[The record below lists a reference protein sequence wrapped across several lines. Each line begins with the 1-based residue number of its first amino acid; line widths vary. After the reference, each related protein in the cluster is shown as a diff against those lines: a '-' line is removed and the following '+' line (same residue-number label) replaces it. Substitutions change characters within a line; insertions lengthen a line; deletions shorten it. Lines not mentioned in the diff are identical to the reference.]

1 MAQVTKSVAQVIIF
15 RIVVGTSILMSA
27 AGVINYRYEQWR
39 LFGQLK
45 KNLAVSIDRL
55 ASDLSLSVWNVDEP
69 QIIRNIESAMRDQV
83 VYGIVVSTPAN
94 RYIFS
99 RNDKWQPVQL
109 PAPFPVDDLVPLTA
123 TISFRDES
131 IGSATVFATKK
142 FLRED
147 LHHTLVV
154 TCTAIVLFD
163 VILIFCLY
171 ALLWR
176 SILRPTSLLEQ
187 YAVAVSEE
195 KRPKTPED
203 PNFIGELDSLR
214 RAIGRMIAQ
223 LDTRYAEL
231 QSYRDNLE
239 ITVKKRTVEL
249 ERARDAAE
257 SANRAKSLFLANM
270 SHELRTPMNAILGFS
285 QIMARD
291 ERLPARERE
300 SLGII
305 LKSGEH
311 LLALINDVLDLAKID
326 SGKVEIEFSSF
337 DLGDLLNSLIIML
350 GVRAESK
357 GLQLTL
363 DQSSSFPRFVRSD
376 SGKLRQIIINLVGN
390 AIKFTKSGSVSIRA
404 FTPDQDQK
412 RRLLFEVSDT
422 GPGIAP
428 ENIDRIFHPFE
439 QIKSDSAVVEGTGLG
454 LTITREYVRLLGG
467 DISVESTLG
476 HGSTFRFDIVYE
488 PAELGEIVSSLA
500 PSKIVTGADGT
511 VGRRILIVEDQLEN
525 RLLLR
530 ALLEPFGFWLR
541 EALNGQEAIVAARE
555 WQPHLIL
562 MDRRM
567 PILDGLTATR
577 ELRKIPECRQIPI
590 IGVTAHAFK
599 EEQHEMLDAGCNAF
613 LRKPFQERDLFTL
626 VEKFLHVK
634 FKYKEAGAT
643 GGLSS
648 PEATEPISPEALARF
663 PETLRRD
670 FETALISLDSS
681 RIEEV
686 IAEIA
691 KLDPVLGAKL
701 MRENQHLAY
710 TAMLMALQQTMEET
724 TP

>member
-1 MAQVTKSVAQVIIF
+1 MARVTKSVAQVIIF
-15 RIVVGTSILMSA
+15 RIVVGTSILMSG

-39 LFGQLK
+39 LSAQLK
-45 KNLAVSIDRL
+45 KNLTISIDRL
-55 ASDLSLSVWNVDEP
+55 TSDLSLSVWNVDEP
-69 QIIRNIESAMRDQV
+69 QIMRNIESAMRDQL
-83 VYGIVVSTPAN
+83 VYGIVVSTPAK

-99 RNDKWQPVQL
+99 RNDKWQPVQV
-109 PAPFPVDDLVPLTA
+109 PAPFPVDDLVPLPSA
-123 TISFRDES
+123 ISYKDEP
-131 IGSATVFATKK
+131 IGSVTVFATKK

-147 LHHTLVV
+147 LHHTLIV

-163 VILIFCLY
+163 IILVFFLY

-176 SILRPTSLLEQ
+176 SIVRPTSLLEQ

-214 RAIGRMIAQ
+214 HAIGRMVSQ

-231 QSYRDNLE
+231 QAYRDNLE
-239 ITVKKRTVEL
+239 NTVKKRTVEL
-249 ERARDAAE
+249 ERAKDAAE

-305 LKSGEH
+305 LRSGEH

-337 DLGDLLNSLIIML
+337 DLGDLLSSLIMML

-357 GLQLTL
+357 GIELTL
-363 DQSSSFPRFVRSD
+363 DQSSSFPRFIRSD
-376 SGKLRQIIINLVGN
+376 SGKLRQVIINLVGN
-390 AIKFTKSGSVSIRA
+390 AIKFTETGSVSIRA
-404 FTPDQDQK
+404 FTLDQDQK

-428 ENIDRIFHPFE
+428 EDTDRIFHPFE
-439 QIKSDSAVVEGTGLG
+439 QIKRDRAVVEGTGLG

-467 DISVESTLG
+467 NISVESNLG

-488 PAELGEIVSSLA
+488 PAEPGEIASSLA
-500 PSKIVTGADGT
+500 PLKTVAGVEGA
-511 VGRRILIVEDQLEN
+511 VGHRILIVEDQLEN

-530 ALLEPFGFWLR
+530 ALLEPFGFFLR
-541 EALNGQEAIVAARE
+541 ETLNGQEAIVAARE

-567 PILDGLTATR
+567 PVLDGLTATR
-577 ELRKIPECRQIPI
+577 ELRKTPECRQIPI

-599 EEQHEMLDAGCNAF
+599 EERREMLDAGCNAF
-613 LRKPFQERDLFTL
+613 LRKPFQERDLFGL
-626 VEKFLHVK
+626 LEKFLDVK
-634 FKYKEAGAT
+634 FIYKELGAT
-643 GGLSS
+643 TAPSS
-648 PEATEPISPEALARF
+648 KEDAEPISTEAIARL
-663 PETLRRD
+663 PAALREE
-670 FETALISLDSS
+670 FEIALIKLERRKIADVIARITELDS
-681 RIEEV
+681 
-686 IAEIA
+686 A
-691 KLDPVLGAKL
+691 LGAKL
-701 MRENQHLAY
+701 MRDYQKFAY
-710 TAMLMALQQTMEET
+710 TAMLTALQQTMQEMAL
-724 TP
+724 